1 MTVRTQAMNEHT
13 DRAMAPR
20 TFGDSFKAGL
30 MGGFAIGLLLLVYQI
45 SPNFLQTV
53 LIPPALFIVWVVTGI
68 GAAMLCD
75 DKIETGRDGG
85 RVGLVAGLVAG
96 VIGGMAGMIIASF
109 GLAFQNYGQG
119 FLENMTDSNMAILLE
134 AGFTEELVALAGS
147 ILTAMFSCGLGG
159 MIIAGLLGWI
169 GGWLYPKFSK

>member
-1 MTVRTQAMNEHT
+1 MTFKTQFANEQSRTT
-13 DRAMAPR
+13 PVPR
-20 TFGDSFKAGL
+20 TFGASFKSGI

-53 LIPPALFIVWVVTGI
+53 LIPPALLIVWVVTGI

-75 DKIETGRDGG
+75 DQIKTSRDGG

-96 VIGGMAGMIIASF
+96 IVGGVVGMIIAAF
-109 GLAFQNYGQG
+109 GLTFQNYGQG
-119 FLENMTDSNMAILLE
+119 FLENITDSNMALLSE
-134 AGFTEELVALAGS
+134 AGFTTDLVALMGS

-159 MIIAGLLGWI
+159 MVVAGLLGWF